1 MGRFPA
7 PCWFEGFPGD
17 ANCSPD
23 EEPLGLVCDS
33 DEKEGIGNSLIS
45 LVSLLKCYHKTTR
58 MMDELFRL
66 LCPWDSPG
74 KNTGVGCHALLQR
87 IFPTQ
92 GSNPGLLHCRQIL
105 SHMSCKEVPP
115 TFEVDAKTYPRTESP
130 GSAGQE
136 TSISGLLSSRSR
148 KSRGTRG
155 QQKPRIKPGHEATS
169 PRLADRPSGFVSKF
183 PSHQEEIRFSLQRS
197 NRSHSN
203 IT

>member
-1 MGRFPA
+1 M
-7 PCWFEGFPGD
+7 
-17 ANCSPD
+17 
-23 EEPLGLVCDS
+23 LQ
-33 DEKEGIGNSLIS
+33 
-45 LVSLLKCYHKTTR
+45 LLPT
-58 MMDELFRL
+58 RL

-169 PRLADRPSGFVSKF
+169 PRLADRPSGFGNYPGACCVCA
-183 PSHQEEIRFSLQRS
+183 FS
-197 NRSHSN
+197 
-203 IT
+203 TEF

>member
-1 MGRFPA
+1 M
-7 PCWFEGFPGD
+7 
-17 ANCSPD
+17 
-23 EEPLGLVCDS
+23 LQ
-33 DEKEGIGNSLIS
+33 
-45 LVSLLKCYHKTTR
+45 LLPT
-58 MMDELFRL
+58 RL

-92 GSNPGLLHCRQIL
+92 GLNLGLLHCRQIL

-169 PRLADRPSGFVSKF
+169 PRLADRPSGFGNYPGACCVCAFSTEFWKAF
-183 PSHQEEIRFSLQRS
+183 PLTTGSLRTGATFALGGFLLWNLGCVCALRCVCWPCS
-197 NRSHSN
+197 LTPLLPAHSCLSS
-203 IT
+203 